1 MLPAGEPFA
10 LGGQLMR
17 AVLCT
22 NVVYPVYTRG
32 QYIRH
37 NTPGRWWDSLYT
49 WDSGF
54 IGMGL
59 AQFSARRGFD
69 CLNAYLTPPGDDE
82 AAFIHHGSLVPAQF
96 YLFAELLNRTQ
107 SRALAEYCYPRL
119 MQYYAFLPGRRE
131 APPRRTCKAACCARG
146 TTSTIPAAGTIIRP
160 KRPSMSS
167 GWKSAAR
174 LWSQQRTRYGA
185 PASWP
190 ILRTCSPTGR
200 TQTGWKRMR
209 SVSPGRFRSTRGT
222 RAPDTS
228 GMCCTMN
235 REGLP
240 AFAGRFR
247 REP

>member
-69 CLNAYLTPPGDDE
+69 CLNAYLTPP
-82 AAFIHHGSLVPAQF
+82 ATT
-96 YLFAELLNRTQ
+96 R
-107 SRALAEYCYPRL
+107 PRSSTTARWCL
-119 MQYYAFLPGRRE
+119 RSFTCLPS
-131 APPRRTCKAACCARG
+131 C
-146 TTSTIPAAGTIIRP
+146 
-160 KRPSMSS
+160 
-167 GWKSAAR
+167 
-174 LWSQQRTRYGA
+174 
-185 PASWP
+185 
-190 ILRTCSPTGR
+190 
-200 TQTGWKRMR
+200 
-209 SVSPGRFRSTRGT
+209 
-222 RAPDTS
+222 
-228 GMCCTMN
+228 
-235 REGLP
+235 
-240 AFAGRFR
+240 
-247 REP
+247 

>member
-69 CLNAYLTPPGDDE
+69 CLN
-82 AAFIHHGSLVPAQF
+82 
-96 YLFAELLNRTQ
+96 
-107 SRALAEYCYPRL
+107 RATTRPRSSTTARWCL
-119 MQYYAFLPGRRE
+119 RSFTCLPS
-131 APPRRTCKAACCARG
+131 C
-146 TTSTIPAAGTIIRP
+146 
-160 KRPSMSS
+160 
-167 GWKSAAR
+167 
-174 LWSQQRTRYGA
+174 
-185 PASWP
+185 
-190 ILRTCSPTGR
+190 
-200 TQTGWKRMR
+200 
-209 SVSPGRFRSTRGT
+209 
-222 RAPDTS
+222 
-228 GMCCTMN
+228 
-235 REGLP
+235 
-240 AFAGRFR
+240 
-247 REP
+247 